1 MGGSTPQQRSTTYRY
16 DLDGLRGF
24 AIALVVIFHIF
35 VGRVSGGVD
44 VFLLLSGYFFLG
56 SQLRYALRP
65 KPNLNPWWP
74 VWRTIRRLVPALA
87 LVVAATAVMVLTLTP
102 GLMDADLAKQFTA
115 SLLYYQNWELAWQEA
130 DYAAASQDTSPL
142 QHLWSMSVQGQFYL
156 AAILFGI
163 LLALLCSRRVLSLA
177 ATRWVAVAV
186 LAVITV
192 ASFAWASR
200 HGFFGTGD
208 NYYSTF
214 SRAWELTLGGLL
226 ALLPPA
232 VRLPRRWSGLTAGL
246 GVAAIALTGV
256 VIADALAFPGPLAL
270 LPLTGA
276 ALVILS
282 DATNPVSSVLSSRP
296 ARWLGETAYAL
307 YLWHWPLLI
316 ILTVFGGF
324 DTPPWWIGLAV
335 IVLSL
340 GLAHVTHQLVEKPLR
355 QHAKRPKADENRV
368 RTGWGALRTGKGTAR
383 AAGGAV
389 VAALSAGV
397 LLVQPYWASQV
408 EDADAPLDSFRYPG
422 ALVLLGAQAPDL
434 PPMPDPDIVSSIY
447 PPIANDGCMFFI
459 GDSPEEMPGPDCVY
473 GDPDAP
479 TTIVLAGGSH
489 VEPLGIPLDVL
500 GQEYGFKFIPFIRQ
514 ECPIVVSY
522 DDSVV
527 SEECTEWSQNVMEEI
542 IDLDPDLV
550 ISTSTRPEGSA
561 GGAEMSVDGVPES
574 YVEVWDILAQ
584 EGIPFLGLRDN
595 PWLFEPDGERLD
607 PNLCLSS
614 GGTNEECAMP
624 REAAYEDVDPAAAY
638 LDGTD
643 NQWSVD
649 TSRWYCPEDACLP
662 AIGNVTVY
670 RDQNHISNAYALSLA
685 PLLWMAIEP
694 VFQELGVDY
703 NEGGA
708 SAE

>member
-1 MGGSTPQQRSTTYRY
+1 MGGSTPQKRSTNYRY

-24 AIALVVIFHIF
+24 AIALVVLFHIF

-65 KPNLNPWWP
+65 NPNLNPWWP
-74 VWRTIRRLVPALA
+74 IWRTIRRLLPALA
-87 LVVAATAVMVLTLTP
+87 LVIAVTAVLVLTLTP
-102 GLMDADLAKQFTA
+102 GLMDVELARQFTA

-156 AAILFGI
+156 AAILFGV
-163 LLALLCSRRVLSLA
+163 LLAALCSRRVLSRE
-177 ATRWVAVAV
+177 ATRWLAVAV
-186 LAVITV
+186 LSVITV

-226 ALLPPA
+226 ALLPPS
-232 VRLPRRWSGLTAGL
+232 VRIPHRVSGFTAGL
-246 GVAAIALTGV
+246 GVVAIAITGV

-270 LPLTGA
+270 LPLAGA

-282 DATNPVSSVLSSRP
+282 DSSNPVSSVLSSRP

-316 ILTVFGGF
+316 ILTVFSGN
-324 DTPPWWIGLAV
+324 DTPPWWIGLIVIAV
-335 IVLSL
+335 SL
-340 GLAHVTHQLVEKPLR
+340 GLAHMTHQLVEKPLR
-355 QHAKRPKADENRV
+355 QHAKRPKADENRL
-368 RTGWGALRTGKGTAR
+368 RTGWAALRTRPGATR
-383 AAGGAV
+383 ATGGVV

-397 LLVQPYWASQV
+397 LAVQPYWASQI
-408 EDADAPLDSFRYPG
+408 DNADEPLDVIRYPG
-422 ALVLLGAQAPDL
+422 ALVFLGAEAPEA
-434 PPMPDPDIVSSIY
+434 PPMPDPSIVSSIF
-447 PPIANDGCMFFI
+447 PPIANDGCMLFI
-459 GDSPEEMPGPDCVY
+459 GDAPDAMPHSDCVY
-473 GDPDAP
+473 GDEDAE

-500 GQEYGFKFIPFIRQ
+500 GKEYGFKFVPFIRQ
-514 ECPIVVSY
+514 ECPIVVDY
-522 DDSVV
+522 DDAVV
-527 SEECTEWSQNVMEEI
+527 SDECTEWSQNVMAEI
-542 IDLDPDLV
+542 VDMQPDLV

-561 GGAEMSVDGVPES
+561 GGAEMSVDHVPDS
-574 YVEVWDILAQ
+574 YLEVWGILADA
-584 EGIPFLGLRDN
+584 GIPFLGLRDN
-595 PWLFEPDGERLD
+595 PWMFDPSGERLD
-607 PNLCLSS
+607 PNLCLAS
-614 GGTNEECAMP
+614 GGSIEECSMP
-624 REAAYEDVDPAAAY
+624 REAAYEDVDPAAEH
-638 LDGTD
+638 LDGAD

-649 TSRWYCPEDACLP
+649 TSHWYCPEDLCLP

-694 VFQELGVDY
+694 VFDELGVNYD
-703 NEGGA
+703 EEGA
-708 SAE
+708 SAQ